1 MSISSVTAANVT
13 ATSETSLS
21 QLGQDYETFL
31 GLLVAQIQNQD
42 PLEPM
47 DATQFVSQIATLT
60 QVEQSV
66 NMNAQLEQLRSSLA
80 LTASMSE
87 ASLIGRTVSVP
98 ADTINLHAVGMPVA
112 FGYELEGTASTVG
125 AVITDASG
133 NVVRTIEQLP
143 TTTGVINE
151 VVWDGLDAYGQPAPA
166 GTYRMSLTA
175 EDATGGYNT
184 FVRDTVDSVSY
195 VGGQQFLNL
204 AGGTMARSGDIVKI
218 E

>member
-66 NMNAQLEQLRSSLA
+66 NMNAQLEQLRP
-80 LTASMSE
+80 
-87 ASLIGRTVSVP
+87 R
-98 ADTINLHAVGMPVA
+98 
-112 FGYELEGTASTVG
+112 
-125 AVITDASG
+125 
-133 NVVRTIEQLP
+133 Q
-143 TTTGVINE
+143 
-151 VVWDGLDAYGQPAPA
+151 
-166 GTYRMSLTA
+166 
-175 EDATGGYNT
+175 
-184 FVRDTVDSVSY
+184 
-195 VGGQQFLNL
+195 
-204 AGGTMARSGDIVKI
+204 
-218 E
+218 